1 MRVILVQHSFWVV
14 VLHTQKDLYTNLSDQ
29 IWGFILWLV
38 SYCFYWCTLT
48 LCLYAVHKPVIDM
61 SFSYN
66 KSVKSEFSGILWRS
80 LWWWYMQ
87 NVNLSFDRI
96 GLNCISGI
104 SMSIIITK
112 MTSQN
117 LFIVCLSSEYQLLLY
132 QFQIIKMLRY
142 HVIFVHNS

>member
-66 KSVKSEFSGILWRS
+66 KSVKSELSGILWRS
-80 LWWWYMQ
+80 LWWCCMQ
-87 NVNLSFDRI
+87 NVNRSFDRI
-96 GLNCISGI
+96 GLECISGI

-112 MTSQN
+112 MTCQN
-117 LFIVCLSSEYQLLLY
+117 LFQCMYDFRNIDYFYISLKGYLCLGL
-132 QFQIIKMLRY
+132 MLD
-142 HVIFVHNS
+142 NS